1 MEKLN
6 FNRYIN
12 LSQKDKK
19 ILTFFYTLLSKKFSD
34 IYNTNS
40 FELLR
45 YLISKIGKNTMH
57 PYDILSYVYKVK
69 YEYKNFTKP
78 NDTEYH
84 PTVDADNIGMDKD
97 YVMQSYFEYYYLNE
111 VVENSA
117 FQMSMFNCFD
127 STPIKL
133 EGKTINNGY
142 TGERW
147 VEEDKTFYLNVGGV
161 PSKTFPLMLS
171 IKIKNKHQFFF
182 VSVMCRDEKIEVELR
197 GEGERKNYTFP
208 VFWDDIRKIG
218 YKDLSKFI
226 CEKIKP
232 LIIDFIHEYLINNY
246 DDLIELNENI
256 KKNKKMKK
264 IIKLTESDIEK
275 IINKI
280 IESDE
285 LDYYDD
291 TLSEGRKKAGTKLCS
306 RGKAAAKSKFK
317 VYPSAY
323 ANGYA
328 VQVCKGRMPGL
339 DGKKRCS
346 SPYC

>member
-6 FNRYIN
+6 FNRYTN

-19 ILTFFYTLLSKKFSD
+19 TLTFFYSLLTKKFGD
-34 IYNTNS
+34 IKNADSIDMLN
-40 FELLR
+40 
-45 YLISKIGKNTMH
+45 YLVSKLGKNTL
-57 PYDILSYVYKVK
+57 PPIDILSYVFKLKFEHRYLTSPKDTEF
-69 YEYKNFTKP
+69 YYTIDGNEMNLNKNFLVS
-78 NDTEYH
+78 H
-84 PTVDADNIGMDKD
+84 
-97 YVMQSYFEYYYLNE
+97 YFEHYYLND
-111 VVENSA
+111 VVKNSA

-133 EGKTINNGY
+133 EGKTINNDD

-147 VEEDKTFYLNVGGV
+147 VEGNKTFYLGVGSV

-182 VSVMCRDEKIEVELR
+182 VSIEYRDEKIEVELR

-208 VFWDDIRKIG
+208 VFWDDIRKID

-280 IESDE
+280 IESNE
-285 LDYYDD
+285 LDNYDE
-291 TLSEGRKKAGTKLCS
+291 TLSEGRKKSGTKLCS
-306 RGKAAAKSKFK
+306 RGKAAAKAKFK

-323 ANGYA
+323 ANGFA
-328 VQVCKGRMPGL
+328 IQVCKGRMKGL

-346 SPYC
+346 PPYC